1 MRNPMDTAMIT
12 ERDILIL
19 RLLYTYYLLN
29 RPQVQRLVFPNDL
42 HGRVTR
48 RRLQMLVAENLICRL
63 RTFFCH
69 PSASPGPVYHLAQKG
84 CELLAEHF
92 EDDRYLATNTASPIP
107 HHVFHWLAVVDTHI
121 LLNQAV
127 ASQTSVKVE
136 GWINEWDIVNK
147 DESAPEKRFNL
158 YTLIRENPRLVC
170 APDSAFLLSAYGHS
184 KIFYLE
190 QDRGT
195 SGVQQIANGKTSGY
209 AALFERNLQQRHF
222 QATVPGFTVLMIA
235 PSARRRDNLRRAI
248 AEKQGSTLWRFAAV
262 GDMTPESAL
271 HSPIWFSCNKD
282 EPGPLVKEAS
292 A

>member
-1 MRNPMDTAMIT
+1 MDTAMIT

-29 RPQVQRLVFPNDL
+29 RPQVQRLVFPNDP

-69 PSASPGPVYHLAQKG
+69 PMRPPARSTISRKG

-92 EDDRYLATNTASPIP
+92 EDDRYLATNTAPLIP

-121 LLNQAV
+121 LLDQAV

-158 YTLIRENPRLVC
+158 YTLIRENPRLAC
-170 APDSAFLLSAYGHS
+170 APDSGLSAVGVRSQQDFLLGAGSSERQAFNKSPTERHPATPRCS
-184 KIFYLE
+184 SEIFNSVTF
-190 QDRGT
+190 R
-195 SGVQQIANGKTSGY
+195 
-209 AALFERNLQQRHF
+209 R
-222 QATVPGFTVLMIA
+222 
-235 PSARRRDNLRRAI
+235 PSPD
-248 AEKQGSTLWRFAAV
+248 
-262 GDMTPESAL
+262 
-271 HSPIWFSCNKD
+271 SPCS
-282 EPGPLVKEAS
+282 
-292 A
+292 